1 MTYPTTEQ
9 VEKAR
14 QASLADFFIKNG
26 FEAELTRNELHVK
39 GYGGL
44 YINTDTNEWY
54 CFSQADKHGGRNAIN
69 CLTNIIGMDFK
80 SAVEALTGENIS
92 HGVCNP
98 TEQVPPKPRELIIP
112 ERAESMRNVFAYLCK
127 ARKIDSKIVSELA
140 HSGLL
145 YQDKKGNAVF
155 LHKDDDG
162 KPVGA
167 ELQGTSTY
175 QRFKGVA
182 AGTADSVFSVIIGKP
197 NKAYIFESA
206 IDLLSFRQLASPNKL
221 QDSVL
226 VSMAGLKPSTIKTFA
241 ERGLPLYACVDND
254 EAGSRFTSENNL
266 IPCNKVLADS
276 GVKDFNEL
284 LQKTVHTLELID
296 KSQSAQN
303 LSADTSKVK
312 PPPHSHKGRR

>member
-1 MTYPTTEQ
+1 M
-9 VEKAR
+9 
-14 QASLADFFIKNG
+14 
-26 FEAELTRNELHVK
+26 RNELHVK

-69 CLTNIIGMDFK
+69 CLTEIIRMDFK
-80 SAVEALTGENIS
+80 TAVEALTGENIS
-92 HGVCNP
+92 YGVYNP
-98 TEQVPPKPRELIIP
+98 ADQQPPKPRELIIP

-127 ARKIDSKIVSELA
+127 ARKIDSKIVSDLA
-140 HSGLL
+140 HNGML
-145 YQDKKGNAVF
+145 YQDKRGNAVF
-155 LHKDDDG
+155 LHIDDNG
-162 KPVGA
+162 EILGA
-167 ELQGTSTY
+167 ELQGTNTY

-182 AGTADSVFSVIIGKP
+182 AGTADSVFSLKVGTP
-197 NKAYIFESA
+197 NKVYVFEST

-226 VSMAGLKPSTIKTFA
+226 VSMAGLKPSTLKSFA
-241 ERGLPLYACVDND
+241 ERGLVDND
-254 EAGSRFTSENNL
+254 EAGSRFISENNL
-266 IPCNKVLADS
+266 IQCNKVLADS

-284 LQKTVHTLELID
+284 LQKTVHTRELID
-296 KSQSAQN
+296 KSQSALN

>member
-1 MTYPTTEQ
+1 MVFPKNEQ
-9 VEKAR
+9 LEKAR
-14 QASLADFFIKNG
+14 QASLADFFTQNG
-26 FEAELTRNELHVK
+26 FETELSRNELHVK

-54 CFSQADKHGGRNAIN
+54 CFSQADKHGGRNSIN
-69 CLTNIIGMDFK
+69 CLTDIIGMDFK
-80 SAVEALTGENIS
+80 SAVEALSGDRLPQRIFRQKGEA
-92 HGVCNP
+92 P
-98 TEQVPPKPRELIIP
+98 QVKKGLTLP
-112 ERAESMRNVFAYLCK
+112 ERAENMRKVFAYLCQS
-127 ARKIDSKIVSELA
+127 RKIDGNLVSELA

-162 KPVGA
+162 KTVGA

-182 AGTADSVFSVIIGKP
+182 AGTADSVFSVKIGKP

-206 IDLLSFRQLASPNKL
+206 IDLLSFRQLAGPNKL
-221 QDSVL
+221 RNCLL
-226 VSMAGLKPSTIKTFA
+226 VSMAGLKPSTLNSLVKRDLA
-241 ERGLPLYACVDND
+241 LYACVDND
-254 EAGSRFTSENNL
+254 EAGARFISENNL
-266 IPCNKVLADS
+266 IPCNRVLTDS

-284 LQKTVHTLELID
+284 LQKTLHTRELID

-303 LSADTSKVK
+303 LPTDPSNVK
-312 PPPHSHKGRR
+312 PPPPSHKVRR